1 MKESDVA
8 MLNQLAKSLEEAE
21 LKLEEY
27 YEKRDYEKFTKL
39 KKFILQIQNK
49 IEEISGD
56 SKN

>member
-1 MKESDVA
+1 MRESDVA
-8 MLNQLAKSLEEAE
+8 VLNQLAKSLEEAE

-27 YEKRDYEKFTKL
+27 YEKKDYEKFTKL

-49 IEEISGD
+49 IGEISRN